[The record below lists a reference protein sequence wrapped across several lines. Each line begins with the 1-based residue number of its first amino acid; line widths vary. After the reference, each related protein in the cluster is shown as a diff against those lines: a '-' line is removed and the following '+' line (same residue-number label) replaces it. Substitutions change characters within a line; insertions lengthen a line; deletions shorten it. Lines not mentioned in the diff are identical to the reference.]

1 MVLLRAVLA
10 VAAALALRSTN
21 AAPLSARQ
29 QSLATCLQSK
39 GLAPVTQ
46 SSADYKADSAAY
58 NQRIQPKPV
67 AILYPSSSADIS
79 KALKC
84 ASSSGVKVSA
94 RGGGHSYASYGL
106 GSGDGGFTI
115 DLSRFSN
122 ITVDSNGLATIGG
135 GSRLGDIY
143 LALNDQGWAVAAGSC
158 NGVGIGGH
166 AGFGGYGLPSRM
178 WGFLSDQVVAFD
190 IVLANGTALS
200 NVTSSSH
207 SDLFWTLKGA
217 APNYGIVTAYHVQ
230 AHHAPANVV
239 IAKYMYSNPSV
250 VNAATAF
257 SSLAAFGNLS
267 APANLAL
274 QAVVGRDSLE
284 IVAVWYGPEAELGGV
299 IGSLEDELPPSYE
312 KTATSYSWI
321 GATTELAGVSDLSTK
336 GKMLQNRDSFFAK
349 SLLTPSTVPISID
362 TLEAFFD
369 YLWTSNTS
377 TNWFVEA
384 NVYGG
389 ANSAINDVS
398 LDASSFGFRDKH
410 LAFQLYASSPTY
422 GNPYPSEGIPFVKG
436 MWSTIVD
443 GMTKKGWTSNSS
455 SPDGY
460 AAYVNYVTLL
470 VAAVDPTLTAKET
483 RVQYWGSQYPRL
495 AKLKA
500 VYDPNQ
506 LINSPQGIRPTSS

>member
-10 VAAALALRSTN
+10 VAAALALNDSSSTN

-39 GLAPVTQ
+39 GLQPVTQ
-46 SSADYKADSAAY
+46 SSGDYAADSAAY
-58 NQRIQPKPV
+58 NQRIQPLPV
-67 AILYPSSSADIS
+67 ALLYPSSSADIS

-84 ASSSGVKVSA
+84 ASSTGVKVSA

-115 DLSRFSN
+115 DLSRFNN
-122 ITVDSNGLATIGG
+122 ITVDSKGLATIGG

-143 LALNDQGWAVAAGSC
+143 LALNDKGWAVAAGSC

-178 WGFLSDQVVAFD
+178 WGFLSDQVVGFD

-207 SDLFWTLKGA
+207 PDLYWALKGA
-217 APNYGIVTAYHVQ
+217 APNFGLVTAYHVQ

-239 IAKYMYSNPSV
+239 IAKYTYSNPSV

-257 SSLAAFGNLS
+257 SSMASFGNTS

-274 QAVVGRDSLE
+274 QAVVGRSSLE

-299 IGSLEDELPPSYE
+299 IGPLEDELPPSYD
-312 KTATSYSWI
+312 KTATSYSWL
-321 GATTELAGVSDLSTK
+321 GATTELAGVSDLSTQ
-336 GKMLQNRDSFFAK
+336 GKMLQSRDSFYAK
-349 SLLTPSTVPISID
+349 SLMTPSTVPISID

-369 YLWTSNTS
+369 YLWTSEVSNQ
-377 TNWFVEA
+377 WFVEA
-384 NVYGG
+384 NLWGG
-389 ANSAINDVS
+389 SNSALNDVS
-398 LDASSFGFRDKH
+398 LNSSSFGFRDKH

-422 GNPYPSEGIPFVKG
+422 GNPYGDEGIPFVKG

-443 GMTKKGWTSNSS
+443 GMTKKGWSTNSS
-455 SPDGY
+455 SPDGT
-460 AAYVNYVTLL
+460 AAYVNYV
-470 VAAVDPTLTAKET
+470 DPELTAEET
-483 RVQYWGSQYPRL
+483 RAQYWGSQYPRL

-500 VYDPNQ
+500 VYDPTQ
-506 LINSPQGIRPTSS
+506 LINSPQGIVPAAS